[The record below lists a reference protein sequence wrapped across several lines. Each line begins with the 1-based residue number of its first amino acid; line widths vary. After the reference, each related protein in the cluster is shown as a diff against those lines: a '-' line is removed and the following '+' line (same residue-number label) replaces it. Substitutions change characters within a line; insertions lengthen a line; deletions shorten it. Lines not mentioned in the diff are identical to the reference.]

1 MPDTNPFIYDSAGIM
16 ILLVTLALVPFV
28 AMMVTSFI
36 KLVVV
41 MNLLRQAMGL
51 QQVPPNMVLNG
62 LAIVLTIY
70 IMAPTLQESIQRVTE
85 ANTVLEDRKAHPDT
99 FKLPPSMQ
107 PFAKKQSSDW
117 LANLFPAAQTVRN
130 KADELGA
137 ILGYVKQP
145 LTDFLLRHSSPKHR
159 AFFKSVA
166 KKLWPKAYLED
177 LDDSSLLLVVP
188 SFVLSELTAA
198 FEIGFLIYLP
208 FIVID
213 LVVSNILLAMG
224 MMMVSPMTISLPF
237 KLMLFVLV
245 DGWDKIVEALALT
258 YR

>member
-1 MPDTNPFIYDSAGIM
+1 MPDTSPCIYDSAGIM

-85 ANTVLEDRKAHPDT
+85 ANTTLEDRKAHPDT

-107 PFAKKQSSDW
+107 PFVKKQSSDW

>member
-85 ANTVLEDRKAHPDT
+85 ANTTLEDRKAHPDT

-107 PFAKKQSSDW
+107 PFAKKQGSDW

-177 LDDSSLLLVVP
+177 LDDSSLLLIVP

-213 LVVSNILLAMG
+213 LVVSNVLLAMG

-258 YR
+258 YH

>member
-85 ANTVLEDRKAHPDT
+85 ANTTLEDRKAHPDT

-107 PFAKKQSSDW
+107 PFVKKQNSDW

>member
-1 MPDTNPFIYDSAGIM
+1 MPDTSPFIYDSAGIM

-85 ANTVLEDRKAHPDT
+85 ANTTLEDRKAHPDT

-107 PFAKKQSSDW
+107 PFAKKQGSDW

-159 AFFKSVA
+159 AFFKSIA

>member
-85 ANTVLEDRKAHPDT
+85 ANTTLEDRKAHPDT

-107 PFAKKQSSDW
+107 PFVKKQSSDW